1 VPQTLHL
8 FFFVAATK
16 AALDSFETMDLER
29 HDVGDDDVGFDL
41 AYCGMCHTDVHF
53 AQNDMGVSQYP
64 LVLGHELIGVVNE
77 VGKNAAAKG
86 YAVGDKVAVGCLVDS
101 CLSCAFCDKGEEMYC
116 AKGMVGTYG
125 STTQH
130 GRAGPNGK
138 QTMGGYST
146 KMVVNERF
154 LIRVPEGAHDKLDKA
169 APLLCAGITM
179 YDPLMEFGVKPGMK
193 VGIAGLGGLGQMGVK
208 LAHKMGAEVTAIS
221 TTSSKEAR
229 AKEMGADHFLLSTD
243 AAAMQAAAGTL
254 DLILDTVSACHD
266 SDPYAA
272 LLATKGTLVCI
283 GLQTSNVSVGCH
295 RMLFKRINV
304 TGSLI
309 GGIQRTQEMIDFCVK
324 NDIYP
329 EVQVINASEIPEKLQ
344 LLNTKNDT
352 IVRYVID
359 CKTI

>member
-1 VPQTLHL
+1 
-8 FFFVAATK
+8 
-16 AALDSFETMDLER
+16 
-29 HDVGDDDVGFDL
+29 
-41 AYCGMCHTDVHF
+41 
-53 AQNDMGVSQYP
+53 
-64 LVLGHELIGVVNE
+64 
-77 VGKNAAAKG
+77 
-86 YAVGDKVAVGCLVDS
+86 
-101 CLSCAFCDKGEEMYC
+101 
-116 AKGMVGTYG
+116 
-125 STTQH
+125 
-130 GRAGPNGK
+130 
-138 QTMGGYST
+138 
-146 KMVVNERF
+146 
-154 LIRVPEGAHDKLDKA
+154 
-169 APLLCAGITM
+169 
-179 YDPLMEFGVKPGMK
+179 
-193 VGIAGLGGLGQMGVK
+193 
-208 LAHKMGAEVTAIS
+208 
-221 TTSSKEAR
+221 
-229 AKEMGADHFLLSTD
+229 
-243 AAAMQAAAGTL
+243 MQAAAGTL